1 MASYEVRLSI
11 AEIEGDD
18 TPEVIVEFW
27 NSELPN
33 QRPDKKKSNAEQPDK
48 EQSAKKGDTEFTA
61 FVTAP
66 AKGAPYDTVKSKA
79 DVDGNQKT
87 DAADDEILLELVNA
101 FMKMDLSI
109 KS

>member
-1 MASYEVRLSI
+1 MATYEVRLSI

-27 NSELPN
+27 NSELPH
-33 QRPDKKKSNAEQPDK
+33 RKPDQ
-48 EQSAKKGDTEFTA
+48 KGDTEFTA

>member
-1 MASYEVRLSI
+1 MATYEVRLSI

-33 QRPDKKKSNAEQPDK
+33 RKPDQ
-48 EQSAKKGDTEFTA
+48 KGDTEFTA

-66 AKGAPYDTVKSKA
+66 AKKAPYDTVKSKA
-79 DVDGNQKT
+79 DVDGNKKT
-87 DAADDEILLELVNA
+87 DAADDKILLELVNA

>member
-1 MASYEVRLSI
+1 MANYEVRLSV
-11 AEIEGDD
+11 EDIEGDD

-27 NSELPN
+27 NSELAN
-33 QRPDKKKSNAEQPDK
+33 ERTGTR
-48 EQSAKKGDTEFTA
+48 GDIEFTA

-66 AKGAPYDTVKSKA
+66 GKGVPYDTVKSKA

-87 DAADDEILLELVNA
+87 DAKDDDILLELVNA